1 MVYILAEQ
9 SYIIL
14 PQTNLKQRINI
25 INIIIYK
32 HIYMMVLINFYNN
45 RVSLIIWVDLL
56 RQTIGLAHSTN
67 SSIRTGHAP
76 SWS

>member
-1 MVYILAEQ
+1 M
-9 SYIIL
+9 
-14 PQTNLKQRINI
+14 
-25 INIIIYK
+25 
-32 HIYMMVLINFYNN
+32 YMMMFIRFYNN
-45 RVSLIIWVDLL
+45 LVSLIIWVDSF